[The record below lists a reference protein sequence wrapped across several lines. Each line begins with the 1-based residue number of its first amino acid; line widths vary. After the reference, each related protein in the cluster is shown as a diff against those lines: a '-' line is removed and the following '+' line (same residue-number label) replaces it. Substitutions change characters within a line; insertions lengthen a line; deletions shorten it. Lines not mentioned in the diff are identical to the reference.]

1 MGKQH
6 NMRSLV
12 FAAAAAGLLISAP
25 ALATAS
31 AHGAVPS
38 CGGDKGEKDTKK
50 PKPDDDQGKREPASV
65 DALCGGDK
73 GEKDT
78 KKPKPDDDKLRPIR
92 PDPGRGASS
101 SAFDDD
107 ASEVDFVGH
116 VDVVAAAAFGCAA
129 TGEREQTVFGN
140 RHFG

>member
-25 ALATAS
+25 ALAAAS

-50 PKPDDDQGKREPASV
+50 PKPDDDQGKRPTNPASV

-78 KKPKPDDDKLRPIR
+78 KKPKPDDDKRPTN
-92 PDPGRGASS
+92 PA
-101 SAFDDD
+101 
-107 ASEVDFVGH
+107 
-116 VDVVAAAAFGCAA
+116 
-129 TGEREQTVFGN
+129 
-140 RHFG
+140 